1 MKSMK
6 TSPVAGMKTWG
17 VVLAGAVLA
26 GALSACAPLVVGA
39 AVGTGVMVATDRRTS
54 GAQLEDESI
63 ELRTAS
69 RVRERFGHT
78 VRVNVTSF
86 NRRVLLTGEVPSEAA
101 RQSVE
106 QMASGVENVKDVVN
120 ELAVLTSPDF
130 FDRQKDVLLT
140 GRVKL
145 ALLDAK
151 DLQAQA
157 VKVVSE
163 RGTVYLMGKVT
174 ARERD
179 RATDITRTTEGVQRV
194 VRLFDL
200 ISEEELKQMQL
211 QNAPTSDATVKPV
224 R

>member
-1 MKSMK
+1 MKCVKSARALR
-6 TSPVAGMKTWG
+6 TGWVALTLAAAIG
-17 VVLAGAVLA
+17 VS
-26 GALSACAPLVVGA
+26 ALTACAPLVVGA
-39 AVGTGVMVATDRRTS
+39 AMGTGVMVATDRRTS
-54 GAQLEDESI
+54 GAQLEDETI
-63 ELRTAS
+63 ELRTGS
-69 RVRERFGHT
+69 RVRERFADT

-86 NRRVLLTGEVPSEAA
+86 NRRVLLTGEVPSESTRQAMEQIAA
-101 RQSVE
+101 
-106 QMASGVENVKDVVN
+106 GVENVKEVVN

-174 ARERD
+174 ERERE
-179 RATDITRTTEGVQRV
+179 RATDIVRTTTGVLRV
-194 VRLFDL
+194 VRLFEIITED
-200 ISEEELKQMQL
+200 ELRQMQSPS
-211 QNAPTSDATVKPV
+211 APTSDATAKPV